1 MRTIALAVACCAMM
15 LVAAHDAAA
24 RERNE
29 PVAQVEVSKP
39 ATSLPGTRYAWV
51 EMPAQLA
58 VEFDKRVQDPKLRT
72 RLQAAL
78 DKALQ
83 GKGYRRV
90 DSTQQ
95 ADIFVAYRVGV
106 RDVQQ
111 ATVRDNGLQ
120 SARETAIG
128 CSGGG
133 CSQIVTQGPNG
144 VPTIKID
151 TVDFIEGGLLFEVL
165 EPGQIRVLWRALY
178 RGSVRAK
185 GAAPINLDTVAS
197 KTLAALPKAA
207 AASP

>member
-1 MRTIALAVACCAMM
+1 
-15 LVAAHDAAA
+15 
-24 RERNE
+24 
-29 PVAQVEVSKP
+29 
-39 ATSLPGTRYAWV
+39 
-51 EMPAQLA
+51 MPAQLA
-58 VEFDKRVQDPKLRT
+58 VEFDKRVQDPKLRA

-83 GKGYRRV
+83 DKGYRRV

-111 ATVRDNGLQ
+111 ATVRDTGLQ
-120 SARETAIG
+120 SARETAVG
-128 CSGGG
+128 CGGGG

-151 TVDFIEGGLLFEVL
+151 TVDFVEGGLLFEVL

-185 GAAPINLDTVAS
+185 GAAPINLDGVAS
-197 KTLAALPKAA
+197 KTLAALPKAGA
-207 AASP
+207 TSP